1 MARFFSLARFAQA
14 DFAGK
19 LARAPATPGTL
30 VFLSQT
36 R

>member
-1 MARFFSLARFAQA
+1 MARFFNLAWLAYA
-14 DFAGK
+14 GFAGK

-30 VFLSQT
+30 VFLSQA